1 MDGSVSNFQAL
12 CDRVTR
18 LEKQNRRMRL
28 LSVLLVLTPILVVV
42 ACQPRPASIVE
53 AQKFILRDR
62 GGKVRVE
69 IAMSYDVGSK
79 GNPVIRLLD
88 ENGKELTTIGAG
100 VLDISGKGESA
111 VLLDDRLQFDSDPI
125 GTEARLDASGDSPTV
140 MLIGKGGEVILDSS
154 NPSVAVTQE
163 DKFQAVL
170 GSTQLVI
177 PNTGRKETTSAASLV
192 MSGKNGKILWRAPQ

>member
-88 ENGKELTTIGAG
+88 ENGKKLTTIGAG